1 METHK
6 PLPEYFLP
14 VAKEIV
20 NAHLVATD
28 GCHKIYLAMDEEEAE
43 WFRENYEYVVEDT
56 AEVMLTTVM
65 EWFENSCSLR
75 FVSAVRHNA
84 DDPNAGFTH
93 LIEQGTVDEDGNL
106 FDDEEYEE
114 WVSEMEEGDNE

>member
-1 METHK
+1 
-6 PLPEYFLP
+6 
-14 VAKEIV
+14 
-20 NAHLVATD
+20 
-28 GCHKIYLAMDEEEAE
+28 
-43 WFRENYEYVVEDT
+43 
-56 AEVMLTTVM
+56 
-65 EWFENSCSLR
+65 
-75 FVSAVRHNA
+75 VSAVRHNA